1 MTSLIEEI
9 ATLLPSLRRYAR
21 AVTGDRRTGAR
32 YVRIALEILAEEP
45 WRIQPGQ
52 DVKFRLYKLFDDVL
66 SIFEADPSD
75 GSADQ
80 ADPYHRPK
88 HGLMDLPLLSRKL
101 LLLVTV
107 ERFPLSR
114 AAELLEM
121 PAREAEVH
129 LAGARAQ
136 LCGLTAAFRDLPQER
151 ILQEQAA

>member
-1 MTSLIEEI
+1 MRSLIEEI

-21 AVTGDRRTGAR
+21 AVTGDRRSGER

-45 WRIQPGQ
+45 WRIRLGQ

-66 SIFEADPSD
+66 SIFESDPS

-107 ERFPLSR
+107 ARFPLSR

-136 LCGLTAAFRDLPQER
+136 LNGLAAAFRDLPAER

>member
-9 ATLLPSLRRYAR
+9 ATLLPSLRRYAC
-21 AVTGDRRTGAR
+21 AVTGYRRSGER

-80 ADPYHRPK
+80 ADPYHRLK

-107 ERFPLSR
+107 ERFALSR

-136 LCGLTAAFRDLPQER
+136 LNGLAAAFRDLPAER

>member
-1 MTSLIEEI
+1 MTSLIQEI
-9 ATLLPSLRRYAR
+9 APLLRSLHRYAR
-21 AVTGDRRTGAR
+21 AVTGDLCTGER
-32 YVRIALEILAEEP
+32 YVHIALEILAEEP
-45 WRIQPGQ
+45 WRVRPGQ
-52 DVKFRLYKLFDDVL
+52 DVKFRLYKLFDEVL
-66 SIFEADPSD
+66 SIFEPAPGDD
-75 GSADQ
+75 SADQ
-80 ADPYHRPK
+80 ADPYHRLK
-88 HGLMDLPLLSRKL
+88 HGVMDLPLLSRKL

-107 ERFPLSR
+107 EHFPLCR